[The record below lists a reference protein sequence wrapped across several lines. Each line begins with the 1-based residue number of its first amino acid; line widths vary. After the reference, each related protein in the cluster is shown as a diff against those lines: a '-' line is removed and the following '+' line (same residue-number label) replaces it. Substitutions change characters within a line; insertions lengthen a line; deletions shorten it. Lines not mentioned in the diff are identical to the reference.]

1 MEATAVRGGGNL
13 GDWIGVDPVV
23 SDPAE
28 TSDTVDIL
36 ATYARVADG
45 TVYLAMKDGCEDGLG
60 SHEKEDTI
68 GNSILG
74 NIPELAKR

>member
-1 MEATAVRGGGNL
+1 M
-13 GDWIGVDPVV
+13 DPVV
-23 SDPAE
+23 NDPAD
-28 TSDTVDIL
+28 TPDTVDIL

-45 TVYLAMKDGCEDGLG
+45 TVYLARENGRDDGLG

-68 GNSILG
+68 GNSIPG